1 MTSQGNSTKHLEK
14 LAPILKLLQR
24 IVEEGTVQVLNITV
38 ILKQDKNIREKKTKL
53 QPNTTDEASLVAWQ
67 ISLQIN
73 STYIYTLLF

>member
-38 ILKQDKNIREKKTKL
+38 ILKQDKNIREKK
-53 QPNTTDEASLVAWQ
+53 QNYSLIPLMRLPWWLGRSACK
-67 ISLQIN
+67 
-73 STYIYTLLF
+73 